1 MTGVREAGSTPE
13 MPMRKA
19 RTELVAPRPAAMI
32 ESLRDIG
39 YAFPAAIA
47 DIVDNSITAGASE
60 IEILDNSDSERP
72 AVAVLDDGCGMSE
85 DELRE
90 AMRPGTTN
98 PRDGRAARDLG
109 RFGLGLK
116 TASFSQCRRLTVVT
130 RKGHEASARRW
141 DLDTVAAEDEWLL
154 ETPDD
159 IREVPFID
167 RLGEQGTLVIW
178 ENLDRVT
185 GRGDPGGRRLTE
197 QLADAASHLELVFH
211 RFLAGSLGGRRSVRI
226 RLNARP
232 LEPFDPFHSRHPAT
246 HFDPEETLRL
256 AGDRIRIQTVTLPH
270 HQKVSANDWKRYGGQ
285 GGYLKN
291 QGFYVY
297 REGRLIIHG
306 TWFRLAPQAELTKLS
321 RVRVDIPN
329 SLDEHWKIDIK
340 KGSAQLPP
348 SVRERLK
355 GLAERLGAGSRRAYA
370 KRGTKLTEEREFP
383 VWRRSQTKNRISYT
397 IDEAHPALR
406 AFASQLEPSVR
417 EGLRS
422 LVDLIAES
430 LPLDSL
436 QVDLAGAPE
445 RMATPRQTDNSWRR
459 SFRLACEGLR
469 QRGYTVERLRL
480 IAPHLLSG
488 DEPADRAEI
497 VEAVLN
503 EFHAEQEEGEAS

>member
-1 MTGVREAGSTPE
+1 
-13 MPMRKA
+13 MRNRGDV
-19 RTELVAPRPAAMI
+19 RTERVAPRAAAMI

-39 YAFPAAIA
+39 YSFPAAIA
-47 DIVDNSITAGASE
+47 DIVDNAITAGART
-60 IEILDNSDSERP
+60 IEILDNSDAESP
-72 AVAVLDDGCGMSE
+72 VVAILDDGCGMSE

-90 AMRPGTTN
+90 AMRPGTTS
-98 PRDGRAARDLG
+98 PRDERAARDLG

-130 RKGHEASARRW
+130 RKGQEASARRW

-154 ETPDD
+154 ETPGD
-159 IREVPFID
+159 IRAIPFTD
-167 RLGEQGTLVIW
+167 RLGEHGTLVVW
-178 ENLDRVT
+178 ENIDRVV
-185 GRGDPGGRRLTE
+185 GRGDAAGRRLTD

-226 RLNARP
+226 LLNGRA

-246 HFDPEETLRL
+246 HFGPKETLRL
-256 AGDRIRIQTVTLPH
+256 AGDTIRIQAVTLPH
-270 HQKVSANDWKRYGGQ
+270 HQKVSANDWQRYAGQ
-285 GGYLKN
+285 GGYLRN

-306 TWFRLAPQAELTKLS
+306 TWFRLVAQAELTKLS

-348 SVRERLK
+348 SVKDRLK
-355 GLAERLGAGSRRAYA
+355 GLAERLGAGSRRAYE
-370 KRGTKLTEEREFP
+370 KRGTKLTEERQFP
-383 VWRRSQTKNRISYT
+383 VWRRSKSKNRISYT
-397 IDEAHPALR
+397 IDEEHPALR
-406 AFASQLEPSVR
+406 ALTSRLEPPLK

-422 LVDLIAES
+422 LVGLIAES

-445 RMATPRQTDNSWRR
+445 RMATATQNDDSRRNSL
-459 SFRLACEGLR
+459 RLACEGLR
-469 QRGYTVERLRL
+469 EQGYTADQVRL
-480 IAPHLLSG
+480 IAPHLFAG
-488 DEPADRAEI
+488 DGPDDRAEL
-497 VEAVLN
+497 VEVVLG
-503 EFHAEQEEGEAS
+503 EIYPEQEGSEAS